1 MTAAPDLSPAQFG
14 QIAAQKHFDIDGTTV
29 SFPLVLTPGNHEP
42 SKPTTT
48 LTTTEAVT
56 AWITQNQKQLVDL
69 AKTHGAILLRDFCP
83 PISRAADFDAVCKS
97 FGLAEFPYI
106 GGAAPRTVVTGSVF
120 TANESPADQLIPFH
134 HEMAQSKSH
143 PGTLFFYCMKAPPEG
158 GETPIVLSNLVYER
172 VRGEFPQFVSELE
185 QKGVRYVRVL
195 PEADDPSSAIGR
207 GWRSTFAVDTKEE
220 AGNVGREMG
229 MELEWLEGNL
239 LKTTTAVIPAT
250 KKDPRTGK
258 TSWFNSIVAAF
269 TGWKDSRND
278 PRKAVVFGDG
288 SPLDADVLRRCQ
300 EIMNELAVAFEW
312 KRGDVLVVDNW
323 VTLHSRNSFKGERII
338 YASLWK

>member
-1 MTAAPDLSPAQFG
+1 MTAAANLSPVQVG
-14 QIAAQKHFDIDGTTV
+14 YITAQKHFEIDGTAV
-29 SFPLVLTPGNHEP
+29 SFPLVLTPGN
-42 SKPTTT
+42 SGSNKPTTA
-48 LTTTEAVT
+48 LNTTEAVA
-56 AWITQNQKQLVDL
+56 AWVTQNRKQLIDL
-69 AKTHGAILLRDFCP
+69 ANTHGAILLRDFCP
-83 PISRAADFDAVCKS
+83 PISTAADFDAVCKA

-106 GGAAPRTVVTGSVF
+106 GGAAPRTVVSGSVF

-143 PGTLFFYCMKAPPEG
+143 PGTLLFYCMKAPPEG
-158 GETPIVLSNLVYER
+158 GETPIVLSNLVFER
-172 VRGEFPQFVSELE
+172 IRRELPQFVSELE
-185 QKGVRYVRVL
+185 QKGVKYVRVL

-207 GWRSTFAVDTKEE
+207 GWRSTFAVETREE
-220 AGNVGREMG
+220 AERVGRGVG

-288 SPLDADVLRRCQ
+288 SPLDAEVLRRCQ
-300 EIMNELAVAFEW
+300 EIMAELSVAFTW
-312 KRGDVLVVDNW
+312 NRGDVLLVDNW
-323 VTLHSRNSFKGERII
+323 ATLHSRNSFKGERII

>member
-1 MTAAPDLSPAQFG
+1 MTDAAHLSPAQIG
-14 QIAAQKHFDIDGTTV
+14 HIISQKRFDIDGKAV
-29 SFPLVLTPGNHEP
+29 SFPLVLTPGNPEP
-42 SKPTTT
+42 DKPKTA
-48 LTTTEAVT
+48 LNTTEAVA
-56 AWITQNQKQLVDL
+56 AWITQNQKQFIDL

-83 PISRAADFDAVCKS
+83 PISTAADFDAICKS

-106 GGAAPRTVVTGSVF
+106 GGAAPRTVVIGSVF

-134 HEMAQSKSH
+134 HEMAQSKNH
-143 PGTLFFYCMKAPPEG
+143 PGILFFYCMKVPSEG
-158 GETPIVLSNLVYER
+158 GETPIVLSNQVYER
-172 VRGEFPQFVSELE
+172 TRGEFPQFVSELE
-185 QKGVRYVRVL
+185 QKGVKYIRVL

-207 GWRSTFAVDTKEE
+207 GWRSTFAVETREE
-220 AGNVGREMG
+220 AEKVGREMG

-250 KKDPRTGK
+250 KKDPQTGK

-288 SPLDADVLRRCQ
+288 SPLDAEVLRRCQ
-300 EIMNELAVAFEW
+300 EIMAELAVAFEW
-312 KRGDVLVVDNW
+312 KRGDVLLVDNW
-323 VTLHSRNSFKGERII
+323 ATLHSRNSFKGERII

>member
-1 MTAAPDLSPAQFG
+1 MSAVPDLSPAQVG
-14 QIAAQKHFDIDGTTV
+14 HIAPQKHFDIDGTKV
-29 SFPLVLTPGNHEP
+29 SFPLVLTSGNPE
-42 SKPTTT
+42 SNTPTAA
-48 LTTTEAVT
+48 LATTEAVA
-56 AWITQNQKQLVDL
+56 AWITQNQTQLVDL
-69 AKTHGAILLRDFCP
+69 AKKHGAILLRDFCP
-83 PISRAADFDAVCKS
+83 PIATAADFDVVCKS
-97 FGLAEFPYI
+97 FGLTEFPYI
-106 GGAAPRTVVTGSVF
+106 GGAAPRTVITGSVF

-143 PGTLFFYCMKAPPEG
+143 PGVLFFYCMKSPPEG

-172 VRGEFPQFVSELE
+172 IRGEFPQFVSELE

-195 PEADDPSSAIGR
+195 PEANDPSSAIGR
-207 GWRSTFAVDTKEE
+207 GWKSTFAVDTKEDAE
-220 AGNVGREMG
+220 RVGKEMG

-269 TGWKDSRND
+269 TGWKDTRND

-288 SPLDADVLRRCQ
+288 SPLDADILRRCQ

-323 VTLHSRNSFKGERII
+323 VTLHSRNSFKGERVI

>member
-1 MTAAPDLSPAQFG
+1 MSAVPDLTPAQVG
-14 QIAAQKHFDIDGTTV
+14 RIAPQKHFDIDGATV
-29 SFPLVLTPGNHEP
+29 SFPLVLTPGNSEP
-42 SKPTTT
+42 NTPTAT
-48 LTTTEAVT
+48 LATTEAVA
-56 AWITQNQKQLVDL
+56 AWITRNHKQLVEL

-83 PISRAADFDAVCKS
+83 PISTPADFDAVCKS
-97 FGLAEFPYI
+97 FGLDEFPYI

-143 PGTLFFYCMKAPPEG
+143 PGALFFYCMKPPPEG

-172 VRGEFPQFVSELE
+172 IRGEFPHFVSELE

-195 PEADDPSSAIGR
+195 PEVDDPSSAIGR
-207 GWRSTFAVDTKEE
+207 GWKSTFAVDTKEDAE
-220 AGNVGREMG
+220 RVGREMG

-269 TGWKDSRND
+269 TGWKDTRND

-288 SPLDADVLRRCQ
+288 SPLGADVLRRCQ

-323 VTLHSRNSFKGERII
+323 VTLHSRNSFKGERVI